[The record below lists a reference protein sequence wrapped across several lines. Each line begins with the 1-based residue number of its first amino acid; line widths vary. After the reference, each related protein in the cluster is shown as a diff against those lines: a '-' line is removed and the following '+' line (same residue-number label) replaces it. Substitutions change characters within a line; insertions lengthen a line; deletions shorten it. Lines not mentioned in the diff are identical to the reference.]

1 MDNQQSD
8 NPITATEK
16 RKHPR
21 IDASNDVDYI
31 LLNEQRERADE
42 GKGRTINLSQ
52 SGALLETQKPLN
64 GPFIILMTM
73 DLDGNQV
80 QVKGRVAN
88 TRQSE
93 KPGLYLT
100 GIRFTGSKK
109 EHLNAIV
116 AFVRTYNRRKYA
128 KQGEKIHQPP
138 K

>member
-1 MDNQQSD
+1 MGDQQSAS
-8 NPITATEK
+8 TFAEK
-16 RKHPR
+16 RKHRR
-21 IDASNDVDYI
+21 IDTSNDVDYI
-31 LLNEQRERADE
+31 LLNEQREKADE

-93 KPGLYLT
+93 RPGLYLT

-109 EHLNAIV
+109 EHINAIV
-116 AFVRTYNRRKYA
+116 AFVRTYNRRKYSEQN
-128 KQGEKIHQPP
+128 KETNQPADR
-138 K
+138 